1 VPAPDAVSVALLGL
15 LGVGLG
21 IYTPANNAE
30 IMASVPA
37 RDAAAA
43 GGMVNMTRGI
53 GTALGVAVVSL
64 GLHVGAF
71 LRQPDAGLTLSM
83 AALAAVALVG
93 VWCGHRGGRAAPGQM
108 AGRRQMAGPR

>member
-1 VPAPDAVSVALLGL
+1 
-15 LGVGLG
+15 
-21 IYTPANNAE
+21 
-30 IMASVPA
+30 
-37 RDAAAA
+37 
-43 GGMVNMTRGI
+43 MVNMTRGI

-93 VWCGHRGGRAAPGQM
+93 VWCGHRGGRAGPGQM